1 MTVTSMMGEA
11 IWPGAYRPHT
21 LDRDCWC
28 TGYGTPA
35 GRWRRNCWLADWIE
49 GHRADIPIDEL
60 R

>member
-1 MTVTSMMGEA
+1 MGEA

-49 GHRADIPIDEL
+49 GHRVDIPINEC